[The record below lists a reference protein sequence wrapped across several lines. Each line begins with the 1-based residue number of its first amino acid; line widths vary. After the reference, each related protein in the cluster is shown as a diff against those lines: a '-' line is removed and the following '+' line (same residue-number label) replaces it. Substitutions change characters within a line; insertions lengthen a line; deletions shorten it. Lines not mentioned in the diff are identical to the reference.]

1 MLQPECALP
10 ILSWYEDPKDRALYE
25 LIPLLIE
32 LSKVDDVRDAIPNF
46 VRSNIVDFNQALKV
60 CNILQA
66 KQNNHNSNMSGDIL

>member
-10 ILSWYEDPKDRALYE
+10 ILSWYEDPKDRALFE

-60 CNILQA
+60 CNIL
-66 KQNNHNSNMSGDIL
+66 